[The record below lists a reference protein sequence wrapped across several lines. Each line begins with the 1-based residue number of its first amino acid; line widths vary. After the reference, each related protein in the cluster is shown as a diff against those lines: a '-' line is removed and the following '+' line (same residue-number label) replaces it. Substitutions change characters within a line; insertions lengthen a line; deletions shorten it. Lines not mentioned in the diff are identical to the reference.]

1 MSHRGVETVLGR
13 LATDPEARRR
23 FQRAPVEALREMSA
37 QGLELSPVEVDALRN
52 LDQGA
57 LERFARA
64 LDQRLQKAVL
74 AKGEG
79 A

>member
-13 LATDPEARRR
+13 LATDPGARRR
-23 FQRAPVEALREMSA
+23 FQSAPLETLRELIA
-37 QGLELSPVEVDALRN
+37 QGLELSPVEIDALRN

-74 AKGEG
+74 AKGER